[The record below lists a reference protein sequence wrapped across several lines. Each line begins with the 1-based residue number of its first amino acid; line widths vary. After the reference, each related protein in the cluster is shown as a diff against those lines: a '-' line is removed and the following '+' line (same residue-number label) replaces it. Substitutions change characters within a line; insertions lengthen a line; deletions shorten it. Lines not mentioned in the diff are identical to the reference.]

1 MNREHDDRLSSTDA
15 RRRARQGTVFL
26 IVVTAVVMAVAIG
39 AAVWM
44 YWLADLLTTASPAS

>member
-1 MNREHDDRLSSTDA
+1 VNREHDDRLSSTDA